1 MISLI
6 IALILKISLTYY
18 LTGLESLG
26 VKGAA
31 LATVIA
37 YLVAASTNLT
47 FLSKYLSLKW
57 FSFKNHIF
65 KPTLSVLV
73 MAIVVQV
80 AYLLLLSYV
89 GNSLATLVAIAFGG
103 MSYFIV
109 LFVIGGID
117 KEMVRKV
124 PKIGNKLANLM
135 K

>member
-1 MISLI
+1 
-6 IALILKISLTYY
+6 
-18 LTGLESLG
+18 
-26 VKGAA
+26 
-31 LATVIA
+31 
-37 YLVAASTNLT
+37 
-47 FLSKYLSLKW
+47 
-57 FSFKNHIF
+57 
-65 KPTLSVLV
+65 

-80 AYLLLLSYV
+80 VYLLLLSYV